1 MTPMRRF
8 GRYCS
13 VALAAASSDWLVFA
27 LLVSVIGFTPLI
39 SLMFARV
46 AGGLLSFLSN
56 RYWTWSANRQIA
68 LTQQGRRFVMLYAF
82 SYTLSVG
89 LFWLL
94 TEVLFFTPYL
104 SKLATD
110 LSCFVINFLVMNSY
124 VFHSRPGFA
133 QFLIKRTPPWAEPER
148 GRPSQQW
155 RRDNE
160 R

>member
-1 MTPMRRF
+1 MKPMLRF
-8 GRYCS
+8 CRYCS
-13 VALAAASSDWLVFA
+13 VALASASSDWLVFA
-27 LLVSVIGFTPLI
+27 LLVSAIGFAPLL
-39 SLMFARV
+39 SLMAARI
-46 AGGLLSFLSN
+46 AGGLCSFLCN

-68 LTQQGRRFVMLYAF
+68 LTQQGRRFVILYAF
-82 SYTLSVG
+82 SYVLSVG

-94 TEVLFFTPYL
+94 TEVLFFSPYL

-133 QFLIKRTPPWAEPER
+133 RFFFQRTPPWAESDC

-155 RRDNE
+155 QRDNE